1 MTVYLDIVFLENLCM
16 NYVILLATG
25 LICKS
30 SVKHFRLILS
40 SIIGS
45 LYAVIAFL
53 PILKIYTNILLKII
67 LSITMIYL
75 AFAPKNVKEMLKKLM
90 VFYLTSFA
98 FGGCA
103 FALLYFV
110 KPENIFMKNGVL
122 VGTYPIKIAILG
134 GLLGFTLIVTTF
146 KIVKSKLS
154 KKDMFCKLEI
164 ILEKKSQKITAMI
177 DTGNMLK
184 DPISRMPVVV
194 VQKENLKE
202 ILPEEIL
209 DNIEKIIGGDSEKI
223 IQTMEQKE
231 YISKFRVIPFSSLG
245 KQHGLL
251 LGFKADKV
259 IVLYDE
265 NEMTF
270 ENVII
275 GIYDKPLSKNN
286 SYSALVGLD
295 MLGEEEHNSEY
306 LRNVKV

>member
-25 LICKS
+25 LICKNGI
-30 SVKHFRLILS
+30 KHLRLFLS
-40 SIIGS
+40 STIGS

-53 PILKIYTNILLKII
+53 PILKIYTNVLLKII
-67 LSITMIYL
+67 LSIAMIYL
-75 AFAPKNVKEMLKKLM
+75 AFGPKNIKEMFKKLM

-146 KIVKSKLS
+146 KIVKSKLN
-154 KKDMFCKLEI
+154 KKDMFCELEI
-164 ILEKKSQKITAMI
+164 ILEKQSQRVIAMI

-194 VQKENLKE
+194 VQKENLDKILPKE
-202 ILPEEIL
+202 ILENVER
-209 DNIEKIIGGDSEKI
+209 IIGGDSEKI
-223 IQTMEQKE
+223 INTMEQKE

-259 IVLYDE
+259 VVKHDE

-270 ENVII
+270 RNVII